1 MQGDSEL
8 DKIIKSW
15 ATAYNEEVLQYSQ
28 PAAVDDSEVIFLLSI
43 LIKLLFKYI
52 PSVGN
57 TDTNGT
63 SLQASQLEQGGAWRH

>member
-43 LIKLLFKYI
+43 LIKLLLICLFVTFFPKKQPI
-52 PSVGN
+52 N
-57 TDTNGT
+57 A
-63 SLQASQLEQGGAWRH
+63 SLK

>member
-43 LIKLLFKYI
+43 LIKF
-52 PSVGN
+52 S
-57 TDTNGT
+57 
-63 SLQASQLEQGGAWRH
+63 

>member
-15 ATAYNEEVLQYSQ
+15 ARAYNEEVLQYSQ

-43 LIKLLFKYI
+43 LIKLLFI
-52 PSVGN
+52 CPSV
-57 TDTNGT
+57 TFFPKKQPIYA
-63 SLQASQLEQGGAWRH
+63 SLK